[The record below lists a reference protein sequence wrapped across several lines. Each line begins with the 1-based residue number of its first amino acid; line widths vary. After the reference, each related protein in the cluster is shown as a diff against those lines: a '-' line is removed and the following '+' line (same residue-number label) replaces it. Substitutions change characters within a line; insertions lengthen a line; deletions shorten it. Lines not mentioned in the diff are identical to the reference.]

1 MCARDRGTCLS
12 RVGETVQTGAVAFT
26 TTHWSVVLTA
36 QGQSPVADE
45 ALEKLCRLY
54 WWPLYGSVRRRAMLL
69 RKHKILLRGSSRCC
83 WREEIW
89 MRCAGKGSITCLSSR
104 FTQKFPRQGASAR
117 DGRQTWRGKTACSV
131 GRASRARA
139 RRPRTSVRADRQ
151 SNL

>member
-1 MCARDRGTCLS
+1 MLDFESDFRFNGAVSAADQVPSLTG
-12 RVGETVQTGAVAFT
+12 VIPADAGGDGAVAFT

-54 WWPLYGSVRRRAMLL
+54 WWPLYGFVRRRAMLL

-117 DGRQTWRGKTACSV
+117 DGRQTW
-131 GRASRARA
+131 
-139 RRPRTSVRADRQ
+139 
-151 SNL
+151 